1 MIRSV
6 CEARYVLQAW
16 ERGCLIIGFM
26 TTRKTSARETAYSEM
41 RRRILT
47 LELRGA
53 QKIDEGALVE
63 IIGVSRTPVREALH
77 RLSAEGL
84 VEADARGGYRVTSI
98 SLRQCRELIEAQH
111 VLVRAT
117 TQLLIDRI
125 DDEGLERLSDAVRAV
140 EQAADDKDVAAVTR
154 TNAELHILETELTR
168 NSYLLSM
175 AERVYTN
182 LQRLAYLSFGGDQGG
197 APRLGGIEDHYS
209 KVHDDHWEYLE
220 ALKQRDRERAEAVA
234 VRHVK
239 LFQTRLTRYLM
250 EADCA
255 GLDFSSL
262 AADAQMG

>member
-1 MIRSV
+1 MIKPL

-16 ERGCLIIGFM
+16 ERGCLIIRFM
-26 TTRKTSARETAYSEM
+26 TTRKISARETAYSEM

>member
-1 MIRSV
+1 M
-6 CEARYVLQAW
+6 
-16 ERGCLIIGFM
+16 GPM
-26 TTRKTSARETAYSEM
+26 TTRKISARETAYSEM

-63 IIGVSRTPVREALH
+63 SIGVSRTPVREALH

-125 DDEGLERLSDAVRAV
+125 DDAGLEKLSDAVRAV

-182 LQRLAYLSFGGDQGG
+182 LQRLAYLSFGGHQGG
-197 APRLGGIEDHYS
+197 APRLGDIEDHYS

-220 ALKQRDRERAEAVA
+220 ALKQRDRERAEDVA

-239 LFQTRLTRYLM
+239 LFQTRLMRYLE
-250 EADCA
+250 EAASIDV
-255 GLDFSSL
+255 DFSSL
-262 AADAQMG
+262 IDDARMG